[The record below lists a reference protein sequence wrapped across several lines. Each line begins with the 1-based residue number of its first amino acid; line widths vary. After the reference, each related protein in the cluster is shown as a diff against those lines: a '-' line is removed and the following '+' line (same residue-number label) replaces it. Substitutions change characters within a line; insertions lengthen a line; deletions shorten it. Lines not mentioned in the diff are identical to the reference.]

1 METKERFCDICA
13 FQHINELAVEWC
25 SECDEALCSKC
36 KVQHGIAKATRN
48 HTPLSIED
56 LAQLPSAILSLK
68 QTCDNHDEK
77 VDFYCSNHQQLCCMK
92 CTITSH
98 RDCTSVCSITEVVLD
113 VKTSPGFTDLE
124 RSIDDLDQNIEEV
137 CKETHSILASMETE
151 KSACY
156 SKIKD
161 FRLSADKRL
170 DELEQKLL
178 DELEQIY
185 IKQKSK
191 VQGVTDTC
199 LSKTTEISETK
210 QNMTTARKHASDLQ
224 AFLLMHK
231 LTHQV
236 QEEENRFQSYLGNQ
250 GLMTTTFTFKP
261 SSELSTSCWSSMGSI
276 YVNRKG
282 ISSILKRHKD
292 KQAQLLTTPKPRTTE
307 NKTVVAK
314 FNISFPPSPHKLCI
328 RDCISLPN
336 NDILL
341 TDRNNNCLLLVSER
355 GIYKDKIKLKSE
367 PFGLAYI
374 DGDKV
379 AVTMLNNAICI
390 VDVKQKSTTSTF
402 DLNRTPNGIQVHKK
416 KDLVVN
422 MYEFGYYIVSL
433 EGIVERKI
441 SIGSEKVPY
450 FTLID
455 DKIYCAKWETSK
467 VLCYD
472 LFGNVQ
478 WEFAHDKM
486 KGPNGITCGENGEL
500 YVVCFRSNNLFM
512 LDTEGKH
519 GEEVL
524 NKLVTPINVYY
535 DKHTQRL
542 IIGSNGRVT
551 VYSVC

>member
-1 METKERFCDICA
+1 MTTKDRFCDICA

-36 KVQHGIAKATRN
+36 KVHHGIGKATRN

-68 QTCDNHDEK
+68 QTCDDHDEK
-77 VDFYCSNHQQLCCMK
+77 VDFHCSDHEQLCCMK
-92 CTITSH
+92 CTRTSH
-98 RDCTSVCSITEVVLD
+98 RDCNSVCSITEVVHD
-113 VKTSPGFTDLE
+113 VKTSLGFTDLE

-137 CKETHSILASMETE
+137 CKETHSILASMEAE

-156 SKIKD
+156 SKITE

-170 DELEQKLL
+170 DILEQKLL

-185 IKQKSK
+185 VKQKSK
-191 VQGVTDTC
+191 VKGVADTC
-199 LSKTTEISETK
+199 LSQKTEISETK
-210 QNMTTARKHASDLQ
+210 QNMATARKHASDLQ

-236 QEEENRFQSYLGNQ
+236 QEEDNRFQTFLENK

-261 SSELSTSCWSSMGSI
+261 SSELSSSWSSMGNI

-282 ISSILKRHKD
+282 ISSILKRHKE
-292 KQAQLLTTPKPRTTE
+292 KQAQLLATPKPRTPE
-307 NKTVVAK
+307 NKTIVAK
-314 FNISFPPSPHKLCI
+314 FNISFPPSQHKLCI
-328 RDCISLPN
+328 RDCISLPHK
-336 NDILL
+336 DILL

-355 GIYKDKIKLKSE
+355 GIYKDKIKLESE

-374 DGDKV
+374 DEDKV
-379 AVTMLNNAICI
+379 VVSTLNNAICI
-390 VDVKQKSTTSTF
+390 VDVKQKSTISTF
-402 DLNRTPNGIQVHKK
+402 ELDRTPNGIQVHNNTS
-416 KDLVVN
+416 LVVN

-433 EGIVERKI
+433 KGIVERQI
-441 SIGSEKVPY
+441 PIGSEKVPY

-467 VLCYD
+467 VVCYD

-478 WEFAHDKM
+478 WEFAHDQM

-500 YVVCFRSNNLFM
+500 YVVCFKSNNLFM
-512 LDTEGKH
+512 LNTEGKH
-519 GEEVL
+519 GEEVM
-524 NKLVTPINVYY
+524 NKLVTPINVCY

-551 VYSVC
+551 VYSV